1 MVRPVFAYIPEDL
14 LRVFVRT
21 ALLSC
26 LTAAMTLGQQP
37 TFDAASVKVVKLA
50 SHPVFGS
57 RGGPGTSDPG
67 RIHFCCE
74 GMFSLL
80 MRAYDVELDRIIGPS
95 WIMEN
100 MGPNLYQV
108 DATMP
113 PDTTKA
119 RYRLM
124 MQQLLRERF
133 HLEIHREK
141 RNFPG
146 YELVIAEGGP
156 KLKESKPDPD
166 AAELDVSHLPRRNA
180 AGLVRLPPG
189 PQMLTSLGWGVIIVQ
204 AQQKPIGDLVK
215 VMGRM
220 INQSLGENPND
231 FASPKSR
238 VFDRTG
244 LTGTYDFTLRFS
256 CELCQFAATNG
267 TVAPPAPPPADSPGG
282 EPSIFVALR
291 KQLGLKLNK
300 VKDVPLDMIVVD
312 RAEKTPTA
320 N

>member
-1 MVRPVFAYIPEDL
+1 MVAVSVCISEGLLGVFA
-14 LRVFVRT
+14 RT
-21 ALLSC
+21 AFLGC
-26 LTAAMTLGQQP
+26 LTAAMIQGQQP
-37 TFDAASVKVVKLA
+37 AFDVASVKVVKLA
-50 SHPVFGS
+50 SHPVFGN

-67 RIHFCCE
+67 RIHLCCV

-80 MRAYDVELDRIIGPS
+80 MNAYDADLDQILGPF

-119 RYRLM
+119 RYQLM
-124 MQQLLRERF
+124 MQQLLQERF
-133 HLEIHREK
+133 HLEIHQEK
-141 RNFPG
+141 RSFPG

-156 KLKESKPDPD
+156 KLKESRPDPD
-166 AAELDVSHLPRRNA
+166 AAVPDTSQLPERNA
-180 AGLVRLPPG
+180 QGILLLPPG
-189 PQMLTSLGWGVIIVQ
+189 PQMVTALGWGVIVVQ

-231 FASPKSR
+231 FASPKAR
-238 VFDRTG
+238 VRDKTG

-256 CELCQFAATNG
+256 CELCQFAVTNG
-267 TVAPPAPPPADSPGG
+267 GAFPPPPSPADSPDG

-291 KQLGLKLNK
+291 KQLGLRLNK
-300 VKDVPLDMIVVD
+300 VKDVPLDVIVVD
-312 RAEKTPTA
+312 HVEKTPTA

>member
-1 MVRPVFAYIPEDL
+1 
-14 LRVFVRT
+14 
-21 ALLSC
+21 
-26 LTAAMTLGQQP
+26 
-37 TFDAASVKVVKLA
+37 
-50 SHPVFGS
+50 
-57 RGGPGTSDPG
+57 
-67 RIHFCCE
+67 
-74 GMFSLL
+74 MFSLL
-80 MRAYDVELDRIIGPS
+80 MTAYDVELDRIFGPS

-119 RYRLM
+119 RYQLM
-124 MQQLLRERF
+124 MQQMLRERF
-133 HLEIHREK
+133 RLEIHREK

-146 YELVIAEGGP
+146 YELTIAEGGP
-156 KLKESKPDPD
+156 KLKESEPDPNAPPD
-166 AAELDVSHLPRRNA
+166 ASLEKRNP
-180 AGLVRLPPG
+180 AGMLLLQPG

-204 AQQKPIGDLVK
+204 VQQKSIGDLVK

-231 FASPKSR
+231 FASPKAR

-244 LTGTYDFTLRFS
+244 LTATWDFTLRFS

-267 TVAPPAPPPADSPGG
+267 AVAPPTPLPADSPGG

-300 VKDVPLDMIVVD
+300 VKDVPLDVIVVD
-312 RAEKTPTA
+312 RVEKTPTA

>member
-1 MVRPVFAYIPEDL
+1 MMRAIA
-14 LRVFVRT
+14 RT
-21 ALLSC
+21 AFLGC
-26 LTAAMTLGQQP
+26 LTITTIMAQQP

-50 SHPVFGS
+50 THPVFGN

-67 RIHFCCE
+67 RIHLCCV

-80 MRAYDVELDRIIGPS
+80 MTAYDVELDRILGPS

-108 DATMP
+108 DATRP
-113 PDTTKA
+113 PDATKA
-119 RYRLM
+119 RYQLM
-124 MQQLLRERF
+124 MQQMLQERF
-133 HLEIHREK
+133 HLQIHREK

-156 KLKESKPDPD
+156 KLKESKPDPNAPPD
-166 AAELDVSHLPRRNA
+166 ASLEKRNA
-180 AGLVRLPPG
+180 AGMLLLQPG
-189 PQMLTSLGWGVIIVQ
+189 PQMITSLVWGAIIVQ
-204 AQQKPIGDLVK
+204 VQQKPIGDLVK

-231 FASPKSR
+231 FASPKAR
-238 VFDRTG
+238 VLDRTG

-267 TVAPPAPPPADSPGG
+267 AVAPPTPLPADSPGG

-300 VKDVPLDMIVVD
+300 VKDVPLDVIVVD
-312 RAEKTPTA
+312 RVEKNPTA